1 MAASDESLS
10 GSKASQD
17 KAYVIRLGRQE
28 SGKYF
33 SKVSL
38 TNEII
43 CPNT

>member
-1 MAASDESLS
+1 MAASEKTSS
-10 GSKASQD
+10 GSKARQR